1 MVQGAQQRDPTE
13 WLNLP
18 KLQWN
23 LLVPTPVDQVTK
35 TGLWDPAAL
44 GCPIPAPTS
53 DPTLPTAEMPAH
65 LAAQFQI
72 STDTVRSSLCSD
84 FTTLS
89 PVAWSMPETLYVPEI
104 FIQMEMINKSSNL
117 LIEVGICS
125 VRCRMLESL

>member
-53 DPTLPTAEMPAH
+53 DPTLPTDEMPAR
-65 LAAQFQI
+65 LAAQLQF
-72 STDTVRSSLCSD
+72 STDTVRFALCNTSTILSLA
-84 FTTLS
+84 
-89 PVAWSMPETLYVPEI
+89 AWSMSNEDLSASRYYNSHADV
-104 FIQMEMINKSSNL
+104 SSCCQ
-117 LIEVGICS
+117 I
-125 VRCRMLESL
+125 